1 MYRAYL
7 HLARTQGC
15 HCWSPANTQPHWECK
30 LWYNILHISIKVNC
44 STTGVPLVT
53 QGYQYEQDTESI
65 PDASTV
71 RLTGQLGTQIP
82 NAKNP
87 SAPFGKAGWWGFILT
102 LLFLLG
108 VAGVIRSCK
117 NRSVLDCA
125 KQYLL
130 SGINCQ
136 WRCPSRGTQIIDW
149 FLLITIIISFHYLQL
164 QMWLLLL
171 VLWGTE
177 SCARADR
184 AVLVQAHRGFLP
196 RYRGFLSITGR
207 EPTPSVREWGLQPKI
222 QW

>member
-1 MYRAYL
+1 MILCGGRPIRYYPDNGSRGYS
-7 HLARTQGC
+7 ARKSCCLNVYDTNAPMD
-15 HCWSPANTQPHWECK
+15 HCSPTGDTSVTRTCAGLICTWQEHKDVTTEAQPTLSTESANSGK
-30 LWYNILHISIKVNC
+30 ILWHISIKVNC

-87 SAPFGKAGWWGFILT
+87 SAPFGKAGWWGFILI

-136 WRCPSRGTQIIDW
+136 WRCPSRGTPIID
-149 FLLITIIISFHYLQL
+149 
-164 QMWLLLL
+164 
-171 VLWGTE
+171 
-177 SCARADR
+177 
-184 AVLVQAHRGFLP
+184 
-196 RYRGFLSITGR
+196 
-207 EPTPSVREWGLQPKI
+207 
-222 QW
+222 